1 MPTGDESEA
10 TMGTDAGSAG
20 GSSEGGSGVSTNP
33 NEAAGEHEDMAV
45 ADSDSQEDPGETM
58 GGGQS
63 GG

>member
-20 GSSEGGSGVSTNP
+20 GSSEGGSGVATNP
-33 NEAAGEHEDMAV
+33 NEAAGEHEEMAI
-45 ADSDSQEDPGETM
+45 ADAEHKQDPGEQA
-58 GGGQS
+58 GGGQH